1 LQSTSQQEI
10 HSNLP
15 KKKIGLLLPE
25 SNSLDVDLCKYK
37 LLKTIYSSFVN
48 TVVSW
53 TKKNFKSCFGLFV
66 LWTIK
71 KKTNNK
77 KETSKRKYKR
87 VIYWKHIKTT
97 SIKTN

>member
-1 LQSTSQQEI
+1 MQLQSKLC
-10 HSNLP
+10 NLHLNKKFIQTCQ

-71 KKTNNK
+71 KKPTIK
-77 KETSKRKYKR
+77 KKQVKE
-87 VIYWKHIKTT
+87 
-97 SIKTN
+97 SIREWFTESI